1 MKGVDFVTIGDRIR
15 NQRELM
21 GITQTDLANKVKIS
35 KQTLHKYEKNIITNI
50 PSDKI
55 EEIAKILNVT
65 PAYLMGWIDNLNN
78 FEDNS
83 LKSDFIVDL
92 LSDIQLTNHVKKL
105 QMLCPEH
112 RQTIFDN
119 IDFWYEKEGH

>member
-1 MKGVDFVTIGDRIR
+1 MTIGERIR
-15 NQRELM
+15 NQRELI

-55 EEIAKILNVT
+55 EEIAKVLDVT

-78 FEDNS
+78 FEDDS

-92 LSDIQLTNHVKKL
+92 LSDIQMTNYVKKL
-105 QMLCPEH
+105 QMLCLEH

-119 IDFWYEKEGH
+119 IDFLYEKEGH

>member
-1 MKGVDFVTIGDRIR
+1 
-15 NQRELM
+15 M

>member
-1 MKGVDFVTIGDRIR
+1 LKGVDFVTIGDRIR